1 MNAVTQARLDAV
13 AGSYPDLATHN
24 VAAARRSA
32 FILDRPVC
40 EGLAA
45 LTVRD
50 MPTTEADV
58 LRLMHARL
66 GAAISDL
73 RSLAT
78 YLTGSTPQ
86 HADGL
91 VSDLDESGFALLAE
105 DVEREARDDRDF
117 ASVQDRHDATRGEFA

>member
-1 MNAVTQARLDAV
+1 VNAVTQARIDSV
-13 AGSYPDLATHN
+13 VDSFYDLTAHN
-24 VAAARRSA
+24 AAAARRAA

-40 EGLAA
+40 EGQAA

-50 MPTTEADV
+50 MLTTEAGV

-78 YLTGSTPQ
+78 YLTGSTRQ

-91 VSDLDESGFALLAE
+91 VSNLDETGFAQLAQ
-105 DVEREARDDRDF
+105 DTEREARDDAEF
-117 ASVQDRHDATRGEFA
+117 ASVQDRHERARDERA